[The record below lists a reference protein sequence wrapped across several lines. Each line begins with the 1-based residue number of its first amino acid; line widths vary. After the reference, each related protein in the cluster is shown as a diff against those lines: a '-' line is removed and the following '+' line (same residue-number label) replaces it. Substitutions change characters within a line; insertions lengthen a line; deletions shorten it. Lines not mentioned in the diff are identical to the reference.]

1 MIVTTTDAVPGRR
14 VSEILDV
21 VSGTS
26 IPTRHLG
33 RDIAAAFKNLA
44 GTHLT
49 EYEKLMESAKID
61 ALMKMK
67 KEAEKIQA
75 DAVIC
80 ARMGTAQIMSGAAE
94 ISWYGTAVKLD

>member
-1 MIVTTTDAVPGRR
+1 MIVTTADTVPGRTIAE
-14 VSEILDV
+14 VLDI

-33 RDIAAAFKNLA
+33 RDIAAAFKNIA
-44 GTHLT
+44 GAHLT

-61 ALMKMK
+61 AFVKMK
-67 KEAEKIQA
+67 KEAEKIGA

-80 ARMGTAQIMSGAAE
+80 ARLGTAQIMSGAAE
-94 ISWYGTAVKLD
+94 ITWYGTAVKFE

>member
-1 MIVTTTDAVPGRR
+1 MIVTTADSVPGRNI
-14 VSEILDV
+14 VEVLDI

-33 RDIAAAFKNLA
+33 RDIAATFKNIA
-44 GTHLT
+44 GAHLT

-61 ALMKMK
+61 AFVKMK
-67 KEAEKIQA
+67 KEAEKIGA

-80 ARMGTAQIMSGAAE
+80 ARLGTAQIMSGAAE
-94 ISWYGTAVKLD
+94 ITWYGTAVKFE

>member
-1 MIVTTTDAVPGRR
+1 MIVTTGDTVPGRKIAE
-14 VSEILDV
+14 VLDI

-33 RDIAAAFKNLA
+33 RDIAASFKNIA
-44 GTHLT
+44 GVHLT

-61 ALMKMK
+61 ALVRMK
-67 KEAEKIQA
+67 KEAEKLRA

-80 ARMGTAQIMSGAAE
+80 ARLGTAQIMSGAAE
-94 ISWYGTAVKLD
+94 ITWYGTAVKLE